1 MKKVTF
7 LIAAHNEEKHIG
19 TVLDNLKNL
28 KKHFPGIEVI
38 VGNDGSSDNTS
49 KIVDKYK
56 FVKHVHLNERKGKH
70 AVINKI
76 IKLAKGDIII
86 VHDADW
92 IFRVN
97 DPKDF
102 KSMISWFDDPRV
114 GGVAESFPIEYETGI
129 KNDSLAYLGNLY
141 GNFLWIEFLKKKY
154 TKVVDGLRI
163 VDSSKNGFPFLVNVF
178 RKKLYKENTTLGD
191 DFERSLEI
199 LNNDYKVVVVDDHKL
214 PRMHTLTYT
223 MSFKDILKQK
233 TRTAKARDQVFSK
246 YNVHIT
252 FFNFY
257 IPLLFFYIINI
268 HKTRSLKAAFSLFL
282 WIIIF
287 IYGSVVS
294 KFKNRNLSTEK
305 GWLMRAQR

>member
-7 LIAAHNEEKHIG
+7 LIAAHNEEKHIAE
-19 TVLDNLKNL
+19 VLDNLKNL
-28 KKHFPGIEVI
+28 KKSFPNIEVI
-38 VGNDGSSDNTS
+38 VGNDGSTDKTS
-49 KIVDKYK
+49 SIVDKYK

-76 IKLAKGDIII
+76 IKLAKSEIII

-92 IFRVN
+92 IFKVN
-97 DPKDF
+97 NPEDF
-102 KSMISWFDDPRV
+102 ELMISWFDDPIV

-129 KNDSLAYLGNLY
+129 KNNSLAYLGNLY
-141 GNFLWIEFLKKKY
+141 GNFLWIEFLKKRY
-154 TKVVDGLRI
+154 TNVKNGLRI
-163 VDSSKNGFPFLVNVF
+163 VDSKNGFPFLVNVF
-178 RKKLYKENTTLGD
+178 RKRLYKENTTLGD

-199 LNNDYKVVVVDDHKL
+199 LNNDYNVVVVDNPKL

-246 YNVHIT
+246 YNVHIN

-257 IPLLFFYIINI
+257 IPLLFFYILNI
-268 HKTRSLKAAFSLFL
+268 HKTRSFKAAFSLFL

>member
-19 TVLDNLKNL
+19 AVLDNLKNI
-28 KKHFPGIEVI
+28 KKNFPNIEVI

-92 IFRVN
+92 VFKFGSK
-97 DPKDF
+97 KDF
-102 KSMISWFDDPRV
+102 ESLLSWFDDPKI
-114 GGVAESFPIEYETGI
+114 GGVAESFPIEYETGV
-129 KNDSLAYLGNLY
+129 KNNSLAYLGNLY
-141 GNFLWIEFLKKKY
+141 GNYLWIEFMKNKY
-154 TKVVDGLRI
+154 TKVDNGLLV
-163 VDSSKNGFPFLVNVF
+163 VDSSKNGFPFLVNIF
-178 RKKLYKENTTLGD
+178 RKRLYKENTTLGD

-199 LNNDYKVVVVDDHKL
+199 LSNNYKVVVIDDPKF
-214 PRMHTLTYT
+214 PRMHTLTFT

-246 YNVHIT
+246 YNVHIS

-257 IPLLFFYIINI
+257 LPLSFFYIANLNQT
-268 HKTRSLKAAFSLFL
+268 KSFKGAFSLFL

-287 IYGSVVS
+287 IYGSIIS